1 MGGRAGLFLRFF
13 FKWIT
18 LLEIIWVLDI
28 IESEEKEVSVMILYH
43 GSNIAVTE
51 PQIIVSN
58 RALDF
63 GAGFYTTSSEDQAI
77 RWAKLQA
84 LRRGK
89 GVPTVSVYE
98 FDDTKTAALSVLRF
112 PSADGDWLR
121 YVTDN
126 RKSVYSGEKYDV
138 VIGPVANDNTM
149 PVISDY
155 MAGIINEETALIL
168 LKPQK
173 LADQYAFLTWKGLS
187 MLRYVRGNTYE

>member
-1 MGGRAGLFLRFF
+1 
-13 FKWIT
+13 
-18 LLEIIWVLDI
+18 
-28 IESEEKEVSVMILYH
+28 MILYH

-63 GAGFYTTSSEDQAI
+63 GAGFYTTSSEEQAV

-98 FDDTKTAALSVLRF
+98 FDDAKAADLAILRF
-112 PSADGDWLR
+112 PSADADWLR

-126 RKSVYSGEKYDV
+126 RKSAYRGEKYDV

-155 MAGIINEETALIL
+155 MAGTINVETALIL

-187 MLRYVRGNTYE
+187 MLRYVRGCIYE

>member
-1 MGGRAGLFLRFF
+1 
-13 FKWIT
+13 
-18 LLEIIWVLDI
+18 
-28 IESEEKEVSVMILYH
+28 MILYH
-43 GSNIAVTE
+43 GSNIEVTK

-63 GAGFYTTSSEDQAI
+63 GAGFYTTSSEEQAI

-89 GVPTVSVYE
+89 GIPTVSAYE
-98 FDDTKTAALSVLRF
+98 FDDAKASVLSVLRF
-112 PSADGDWLR
+112 PSAEGEWLR

-187 MLRYVRGNTYE
+187 MLHYVRGNTYE